1 MTTTVPVGDGIP
13 PEFYRNAIDL
23 NRFSNSVSKKLVTS
37 YNNVMLKAVEK
48 LKIIEGQPLNE
59 RPAYKTAR
67 LRALIKQTKE
77 SLNSWAN
84 GSVDELIGELEGVA
98 KVQAGFVE
106 SQLKK
111 SIPKG
116 MAEKIHDQIG
126 YSFRSVAVS
135 PSFAKSV
142 VTTDP
147 TALNIAVLRSDL
159 AGAKTPKGTFKLTA
173 KEGQTITLPNG
184 NTVKK
189 SFLGIAEA
197 EAKRLNQVV
206 RSGLLSGDTTPEI
219 VRELVGNLKKDQK
232 GSLSQLLAQG
242 GAATKSANNQV
253 MTIVRTTVN
262 QVTNTASQAVYKAN
276 PDLTEEY
283 RYVATLDSRT
293 SPVCRDLDGQV
304 FKYNEGPVPPQ
315 HFGCRSTTVAVVNYK
330 KWGFTPP
337 PAGKRASVDG
347 PVPANTTYG
356 KWLYG
361 ERAKGSKFK
370 PGAEQIAALGEQK
383 AKYFN
388 RLSNKYGPDQALK
401 KLIREDN
408 TEVSLAQLQKR
419 YGKPE
424 DIKPK
429 AKKTKLLSDK
439 EKKSLAAFEKIKP
452 PSEALIAKEGK
463 YMTEAEKKG
472 LVPYKPLTAAQ
483 KKMVDKSVVETQAKK
498 LDKEMAA
505 IDKQIKESK
514 AKLKALETSG
524 ELKSEIATLQKLDD
538 STKNNLEN
546 FKKAD
551 LTNKKHQNWFNNQK
565 AFNSKLIPKGKY
577 DTITPKELGKLV
589 EKKEI
594 VKLQLKYDKAFEKS
608 LLPAK
613 PVKPRAP
620 LKKWDDKSFIQKNI
634 GSTDTKTPPPP
645 RVAVRNGKKKTD
657 DLYWEANTKNAV
669 KDYDMSVAQLKD
681 AQEQISDWTGSSFY
695 NIRAVQIK
703 QAQSVGKQLNPNE
716 IGLLNSRIRD
726 NRFMTK
732 AQVNL
737 IARNADKMERYIAN
751 TPKWNGSPFDAE
763 FKNAFLDNQPN
774 GTVFRGMTVHKK
786 SIVDEVLKNMERGEA
801 VTTMESWSSDPRT
814 ALKFAKGEIGDGNH
828 GIVFR
833 QVNKH
838 GAPIEHLNGMNENE
852 ILQPSGVRYKI
863 ISKKT
868 ENWTFER
875 PGITEEHSMTEV
887 VLQAI

>member
-1 MTTTVPVGDGIP
+1 MAKTVPVGDGIP

-84 GSVDELIGELEGVA
+84 GSVDDLITELEGVA

-142 VTTDP
+142 VVTDP
-147 TALNIAVLRSDL
+147 TAINLAVLKSEL
-159 AGAKTPKGTFKLTA
+159 AGITKDKKARTKGTFKLTA

-276 PDLTEEY
+276 PDVTEEY

-304 FKYNEGPVPPQ
+304 FKYYLGPVPPQ

-330 KWGFTPP
+330 KWDFTPP
-337 PAGKRASVDG
+337 PAGKRASVGG
-347 PVPANTTYG
+347 PVPANTSYG
-356 KWLYG
+356 KWLYD
-361 ERAKGSKFK
+361 ERSKGSKFK
-370 PGAEQIAALGEQK
+370 PGVEQIKALGEQK

-424 DIKPK
+424 DIKGTVKKATTPPK
-429 AKKTKLLSDK
+429 AAPAPTPTPAKTTGIKSSPAIATESLDMYLKTSKTAKSIQEFVDDSIDALESVGGQTAKNTKKMRDFL
-439 EKKSLAAFEKIKP
+439 KKSKCINNFNLSGDKWNFDQATERILIKNKKAFDAANQTAKKFNEAGRFNTKYARDVSFHAGATTKAFEQKNLSSAYFKDMFKHIFQPAGGSNVGYTTMYSTVVNSQVKTSSKKLTKKLALKMKKAENDVLLNNKAYADYWKAGDYSKPSP
-452 PSEALIAKEGK
+452 PSELFVNSSKFHTEGIKEIDWLSTMIHEIGHQVHF
-463 YMTEAEKKG
+463 KG
-472 LVPYKPLTAAQ
+472 SGAAPLANKF
-483 KKMVDKSVVETQAKK
+483 KKMGGMNFVTGYSRKNPRELFAESFEQYVVNPEGLEKNAPRLYNWVEET
-498 LDKEMAA
+498 LN
-505 IDKQIKESK
+505 
-514 AKLKALETSG
+514 KALT
-524 ELKSEIATLQKLDD
+524 EL
-538 STKNNLEN
+538 
-546 FKKAD
+546 
-551 LTNKKHQNWFNNQK
+551 
-565 AFNSKLIPKGKY
+565 
-577 DTITPKELGKLV
+577 
-589 EKKEI
+589 
-594 VKLQLKYDKAFEKS
+594 
-608 LLPAK
+608 
-613 PVKPRAP
+613 
-620 LKKWDDKSFIQKNI
+620 
-634 GSTDTKTPPPP
+634 
-645 RVAVRNGKKKTD
+645 
-657 DLYWEANTKNAV
+657 
-669 KDYDMSVAQLKD
+669 
-681 AQEQISDWTGSSFY
+681 
-695 NIRAVQIK
+695 
-703 QAQSVGKQLNPNE
+703 
-716 IGLLNSRIRD
+716 
-726 NRFMTK
+726 
-732 AQVNL
+732 
-737 IARNADKMERYIAN
+737 
-751 TPKWNGSPFDAE
+751 
-763 FKNAFLDNQPN
+763 
-774 GTVFRGMTVHKK
+774 
-786 SIVDEVLKNMERGEA
+786 
-801 VTTMESWSSDPRT
+801 
-814 ALKFAKGEIGDGNH
+814 
-828 GIVFR
+828 
-833 QVNKH
+833 
-838 GAPIEHLNGMNENE
+838 
-852 ILQPSGVRYKI
+852 
-863 ISKKT
+863 
-868 ENWTFER
+868 
-875 PGITEEHSMTEV
+875 
-887 VLQAI
+887 

>member
-1 MTTTVPVGDGIP
+1 MAKTVPVGDGIP

-77 SLNSWAN
+77 SLKSWAN
-84 GSVDELIGELEGVA
+84 GSVDDLITELEGVA

-106 SQLKK
+106 GQLKK

-116 MAEKIHDQIG
+116 MVEKIHDQIG

-142 VTTDP
+142 VVTDP

-276 PDLTEEY
+276 PDVTEEY

-293 SPVCRDLDGQV
+293 SPVCRDLDSQV
-304 FKYNEGPVPPQ
+304 FKYNQGPVPPQ

-337 PAGKRASVDG
+337 PAGKRASIG
-347 PVPANTTYG
+347 GAVPANTTYG

-370 PGAEQIAALGEQK
+370 PGVEQIKALGEQK

-419 YGKPE
+419 YGNPE

-429 AKKTKLLSDK
+429 AK
-439 EKKSLAAFEKIKP
+439 IKP
-452 PSEALIAKEGK
+452 PSKALIAKEGK
-463 YMTEAEKKG
+463 YMTAAEKAGTVK
-472 LVPYKPLTAAQ
+472 YTPLTAEQ
-483 KKMVDKSVVETQAKK
+483 KKLIDQSIAETKFKKSVQDVVPDVATFEK
-498 LDKEMAA
+498 LPKGE
-505 IDKQIKESK
+505 QSTIKFLDNL
-514 AKLKALETSG
+514 KLNSEAEQKYW
-524 ELKSEIATLQKLDD
+524 KSA
-538 STKNNLEN
+538 
-546 FKKAD
+546 
-551 LTNKKHQNWFNNQK
+551 K
-565 AFNSKLIPKGKY
+565 AFNSKLIPKDQFK
-577 DTITPKELGKLV
+577 TITPKQLARRIEDDKIAKLQKKFDNKAKKALQP
-589 EKKEI
+589 KKEI
-594 VKLQLKYDKAFEKS
+594 KRDNRKWNDPSFLDKKLAGES
-608 LLPAK
+608 
-613 PVKPRAP
+613 
-620 LKKWDDKSFIQKNI
+620 
-634 GSTDTKTPPPP
+634 STS
-645 RVAVRNGKKKTD
+645 AVRKTSGLGKKKSE
-657 DLYWEANTKNAV
+657 DLMFKPKPEEVGLTKA
-669 KDYDMSVAQLKD
+669 KFTQTETSIGQWAGSDYVQLRGVQLNQAQEVGAQLNP
-681 AQEQISDWTGSSFY
+681 AQVKHLRRFR
-695 NIRAVQIK
+695 NIRAKTEGVRNQWARYADQMENYI
-703 QAQSVGKQLNPNE
+703 S
-716 IGLLNSRIRD
+716 
-726 NRFMTK
+726 K
-732 AQVNL
+732 A
-737 IARNADKMERYIAN
+737 
-751 TPKWNGSPFDAE
+751 PKWKGKPIGVE
-763 FKNAFLDNQPN
+763 GEPN
-774 GTVFRGMTVHKK
+774 GTIFRGMGFHDKK
-786 SIVDEVLKNMERGEA
+786 VVESIIESYKRGDA
-801 VTTMESWSSDPRT
+801 ALTMESWS
-814 ALKFAKGEIGDGNH
+814 AKKGIAEGFMEGEAH
-828 GIVFR
+828 KVLVK

-838 GAPIEHLNGMNENE
+838 GTSIEPWNGMGEKE
-852 ILQPSGVRYKI
+852 ILQPRGVRYKVL
-863 ISKKT
+863 SSTTQTYKGSSLT
-868 ENWTFER
+868 E
-875 PGITEEHSMTEV
+875 I
-887 VLQAI
+887 VLEAF

>member
-1 MTTTVPVGDGIP
+1 MAKTVPVGDGIP

-84 GSVDELIGELEGVA
+84 GSVDDLITELEGVA

-142 VTTDP
+142 VVTDP
-147 TALNIAVLRSDL
+147 TAINLAVLKSEL
-159 AGAKTPKGTFKLTA
+159 AGITKDKKARTKGTFKLTA

-276 PDLTEEY
+276 PDVTEEY

-304 FKYNEGPVPPQ
+304 FKYNQGPVPPQ

-330 KWGFTPP
+330 KWDFTPP
-337 PAGKRASVDG
+337 PAGKRASVGG

-356 KWLYG
+356 KWLYD
-361 ERAKGSKFK
+361 ERSKGSKFK
-370 PGAEQIAALGEQK
+370 PGVEQIKALGEQK

-424 DIKPK
+424 DIKGTVKKATTPPK
-429 AKKTKLLSDK
+429 AAPAPTPTPAKTTGIKSSPAIATESLDMFLKTSKTAKNTKKMRDFL
-439 EKKSLAAFEKIKP
+439 KKSKCINNFNLSGDKWNFDQATERILIKNKKAFDAANQTAKKFNEAGRFNTKYARDVSFHAGATTKAFEQKNLSSAYFKDMFKHIFQPAGGSNVGYTTMYSTVVNSQVKTSSKKLTKKLALKMKKAENDVLLNNKAYADYWKAGDYSKPSP
-452 PSEALIAKEGK
+452 PSELFVNSSKFHTEGIKEIDWLSTMIHEIGHQVHF
-463 YMTEAEKKG
+463 KG
-472 LVPYKPLTAAQ
+472 SGAAPLANKF
-483 KKMVDKSVVETQAKK
+483 KKMGGMNFVTGYSRKNPRELFAESFEQYVVNPEGLEKNAPRLYNWVEET
-498 LDKEMAA
+498 LN
-505 IDKQIKESK
+505 
-514 AKLKALETSG
+514 KALT
-524 ELKSEIATLQKLDD
+524 EL
-538 STKNNLEN
+538 
-546 FKKAD
+546 
-551 LTNKKHQNWFNNQK
+551 
-565 AFNSKLIPKGKY
+565 
-577 DTITPKELGKLV
+577 
-589 EKKEI
+589 
-594 VKLQLKYDKAFEKS
+594 
-608 LLPAK
+608 
-613 PVKPRAP
+613 
-620 LKKWDDKSFIQKNI
+620 
-634 GSTDTKTPPPP
+634 
-645 RVAVRNGKKKTD
+645 
-657 DLYWEANTKNAV
+657 
-669 KDYDMSVAQLKD
+669 
-681 AQEQISDWTGSSFY
+681 
-695 NIRAVQIK
+695 
-703 QAQSVGKQLNPNE
+703 
-716 IGLLNSRIRD
+716 
-726 NRFMTK
+726 
-732 AQVNL
+732 
-737 IARNADKMERYIAN
+737 
-751 TPKWNGSPFDAE
+751 
-763 FKNAFLDNQPN
+763 
-774 GTVFRGMTVHKK
+774 
-786 SIVDEVLKNMERGEA
+786 
-801 VTTMESWSSDPRT
+801 
-814 ALKFAKGEIGDGNH
+814 
-828 GIVFR
+828 
-833 QVNKH
+833 
-838 GAPIEHLNGMNENE
+838 
-852 ILQPSGVRYKI
+852 
-863 ISKKT
+863 
-868 ENWTFER
+868 
-875 PGITEEHSMTEV
+875 
-887 VLQAI
+887 

>member
-1 MTTTVPVGDGIP
+1 MAKTVPVGDGIP

-23 NRFSNSVSKKLVTS
+23 NRFSNNVSKKLVTS

-77 SLNSWAN
+77 SLKSWAN
-84 GSVDELIGELEGVA
+84 GSVDDLITELEGVA
-98 KVQAGFVE
+98 KVQAGFIE
-106 SQLKK
+106 GQLKK

-142 VTTDP
+142 VVTDP
-147 TALNIAVLRSDL
+147 TVLNIAVLKSEL
-159 AGAKTPKGTFKLTA
+159 AGITKDKKARTKGTFKLTA

-276 PDLTEEY
+276 PDVTEEY

-293 SPVCRDLDGQV
+293 SPVCRDLDSQV
-304 FKYNEGPVPPQ
+304 FKYNQGPVPPQ

-337 PAGKRASVDG
+337 PAGKRASVG
-347 PVPANTTYG
+347 GAVPANTTYG

-370 PGAEQIAALGEQK
+370 PGKEQIAALGEQK

-419 YGKPE
+419 YGNPE
-424 DIKPK
+424 DIKGTVKKATTPPK
-429 AKKTKLLSDK
+429 AAPAPTPTPAKTTGIKSSPAIATESLDMYLKTSKTAKSIQEFVDDSIDALESVGGQTAKNTKKMRDFL
-439 EKKSLAAFEKIKP
+439 KKSKCINNFNLSGDKWNFDQATERILIKNKKAFDAANQ
-452 PSEALIAKEGK
+452 
-463 YMTEAEKKG
+463 T
-472 LVPYKPLTAAQ
+472 
-483 KKMVDKSVVETQAKK
+483 AKK
-498 LDKEMAA
+498 FNEAGRFNTKYARDVSFHA
-505 IDKQIKESK
+505 
-514 AKLKALETSG
+514 G
-524 ELKSEIATLQKLDD
+524 AT
-538 STKNNLEN
+538 T
-546 FKKAD
+546 
-551 LTNKKHQNWFNNQK
+551 
-565 AFNSKLIPKGKY
+565 
-577 DTITPKELGKLV
+577 
-589 EKKEI
+589 
-594 VKLQLKYDKAFEKS
+594 KAFEQKNLS
-608 LLPAK
+608 SAYFKDMFKHIFPPAGGSNVGYTTMYSTVVNSQVKTSSKKLTKKLALKMKKAENDVLLNNKAYVDYWKAGDFSKLSPTELFVNSSKFYDEGIKEIDWLSTMIHEIGHQVHFKGSGA
-613 PVKPRAP
+613 AP
-620 LKKWDDKSFIQKNI
+620 LANKFKKMGGMNFVTGYSRKNPRELFAESFEQYVVNPE
-634 GSTDTKTPPPP
+634 G
-645 RVAVRNGKKKTD
+645 
-657 DLYWEANTKNAV
+657 LEKNAPR
-669 KDYDMSVAQLKD
+669 L
-681 AQEQISDWTGSSFY
+681 Y
-695 NIRAVQIK
+695 NWVEET
-703 QAQSVGKQLNPNE
+703 LN
-716 IGLLNSRIRD
+716 
-726 NRFMTK
+726 
-732 AQVNL
+732 
-737 IARNADKMERYIAN
+737 NA
-751 TPKWNGSPFDAE
+751 
-763 FKNAFLDNQPN
+763 L
-774 GTVFRGMTVHKK
+774 
-786 SIVDEVLKNMERGEA
+786 
-801 VTTMESWSSDPRT
+801 
-814 ALKFAKGEIGDGNH
+814 
-828 GIVFR
+828 
-833 QVNKH
+833 
-838 GAPIEHLNGMNENE
+838 
-852 ILQPSGVRYKI
+852 
-863 ISKKT
+863 T
-868 ENWTFER
+868 E
-875 PGITEEHSMTEV
+875 
-887 VLQAI
+887 L

>member
-1 MTTTVPVGDGIP
+1 MAKTVPVGDGIP

-84 GSVDELIGELEGVA
+84 GSVDDLIADLEGVA

-142 VTTDP
+142 VVTDP
-147 TALNIAVLRSDL
+147 TAINLAVLKSEL
-159 AGAKTPKGTFKLTA
+159 AGITKDKKARTKGTFKLTA

-276 PDLTEEY
+276 PDVTEEY

-304 FKYNEGPVPPQ
+304 FKYNQGPVPPQ

-330 KWGFTPP
+330 KWDFTPP
-337 PAGKRASVDG
+337 PAGRRASVGG

-370 PGAEQIAALGEQK
+370 PGVEQIKALGEQK

-424 DIKPK
+424 DIKAKVTKKKAATPK
-429 AKKTKLLSDK
+429 IPVETLATTKATTETWQPTSDFKEGIRRGESMTKGRFGKT
-439 EKKSLAAFEKIKP
+439 KSLAKEYKKAFDDYEKASEKYFTYSY
-452 PSEALIAKEGK
+452 SEAKKEAAKLLGPLASRDEVIKFYRDERIKLKQIWVKNKAALTKLEIEG
-463 YMTEAEKKG
+463 A
-472 LVPYKPLTAAQ
+472 
-483 KKMVDKSVVETQAKK
+483 
-498 LDKEMAA
+498 KEMA
-505 IDKQIKESK
+505 ILRKETLKTTVTDKQIKERLDSIPFTNQKKADRLKVRSEVEEFAKIFNGGGVTVKSEGALDGQISK
-514 AKLKALETSG
+514 VKLGTSRANNNWKGEILVPFADPQNSYMELLSKQTVFHEIGHSLETSRKAN
-524 ELKSEIATLQKLDD
+524 LNMAVNWRTSRVTSNAP
-538 STKNNLEN
+538 TKTKV
-546 FKKAD
+546 KKAWTLSEGVLPD
-551 LTNKKHQNWFNNQK
+551 EF
-565 AFNSKLIPKGKY
+565 
-577 DTITPKELGKLV
+577 ITPYVGRPYRSRNRGYKQG
-589 EKKEI
+589 
-594 VKLQLKYDKAFEKS
+594 F
-608 LLPAK
+608 
-613 PVKPRAP
+613 
-620 LKKWDDKSFIQKNI
+620 
-634 GSTDTKTPPPP
+634 TDT
-645 RVAVRNGKKKTD
+645 A
-657 DLYWEANTKNAV
+657 
-669 KDYDMSVAQLKD
+669 
-681 AQEQISDWTGSSFY
+681 
-695 NIRAVQIK
+695 
-703 QAQSVGKQLNPNE
+703 
-716 IGLLNSRIRD
+716 
-726 NRFMTK
+726 
-732 AQVNL
+732 
-737 IARNADKMERYIAN
+737 
-751 TPKWNGSPFDAE
+751 
-763 FKNAFLDNQPN
+763 
-774 GTVFRGMTVHKK
+774 
-786 SIVDEVLKNMERGEA
+786 
-801 VTTMESWSSDPRT
+801 
-814 ALKFAKGEIGDGNH
+814 
-828 GIVFR
+828 
-833 QVNKH
+833 
-838 GAPIEHLNGMNENE
+838 
-852 ILQPSGVRYKI
+852 
-863 ISKKT
+863 
-868 ENWTFER
+868 
-875 PGITEEHSMTEV
+875 TEV
-887 VLQAI
+887 ISMGVEHFASPELMFRLYSVDPDHFHMILSLTRNVYGG

>member
-1 MTTTVPVGDGIP
+1 MAKTVPVGDGIP

-23 NRFSNSVSKKLVTS
+23 NRFSNNVSKKLVTS

-77 SLNSWAN
+77 SLKSWAN
-84 GSVDELIGELEGVA
+84 GSVDDLITELEGVA
-98 KVQAGFVE
+98 KVQAGFIE
-106 SQLKK
+106 GQLKK

-142 VTTDP
+142 VVTDP
-147 TALNIAVLRSDL
+147 TVLNIAVLKSEL
-159 AGAKTPKGTFKLTA
+159 AGITKDKKARTKGTFKLTA

-276 PDLTEEY
+276 PDVTEEY

-293 SPVCRDLDGQV
+293 SPVCRDLDSQV
-304 FKYNEGPVPPQ
+304 FKYNQGPVPPQ

-337 PAGKRASVDG
+337 PAGKRASVG
-347 PVPANTTYG
+347 GAVPANTTYG

-370 PGAEQIAALGEQK
+370 PGKEQIAALGEQK

-419 YGKPE
+419 YGNPE
-424 DIKPK
+424 DIKGTVKKATTPPK
-429 AKKTKLLSDK
+429 AAPAPTPTPAKTTGIKSSPAIATESLDMYLKTSKTAKSIQEFVDDSIDALESVGGQTAKNTKKMRDFL
-439 EKKSLAAFEKIKP
+439 KKSKCINNFNLSGDKWNFDQATERILIKNKKAFDAANQ
-452 PSEALIAKEGK
+452 
-463 YMTEAEKKG
+463 T
-472 LVPYKPLTAAQ
+472 
-483 KKMVDKSVVETQAKK
+483 AKK
-498 LDKEMAA
+498 FNEAGRFNTKYARDVSFHA
-505 IDKQIKESK
+505 
-514 AKLKALETSG
+514 G
-524 ELKSEIATLQKLDD
+524 AT
-538 STKNNLEN
+538 T
-546 FKKAD
+546 
-551 LTNKKHQNWFNNQK
+551 
-565 AFNSKLIPKGKY
+565 
-577 DTITPKELGKLV
+577 
-589 EKKEI
+589 
-594 VKLQLKYDKAFEKS
+594 KAFEQKNLS
-608 LLPAK
+608 SAYFKDMFKHIFQPAGGSNVGYTTMYSTVVNSQVKTSSKKLTKKLALKMKKAENDVLLNNKAYVDYWKAGDFSKLSPTELFVNSSKFYDEGIKEIDWLSTMIHEIGHQVHFKGSGA
-613 PVKPRAP
+613 AP
-620 LKKWDDKSFIQKNI
+620 LANKFKKMGGMNFVTGYSRKNPRELFAESFEQYVVNPE
-634 GSTDTKTPPPP
+634 G
-645 RVAVRNGKKKTD
+645 
-657 DLYWEANTKNAV
+657 LEKNAPR
-669 KDYDMSVAQLKD
+669 L
-681 AQEQISDWTGSSFY
+681 Y
-695 NIRAVQIK
+695 NWVEET
-703 QAQSVGKQLNPNE
+703 LN
-716 IGLLNSRIRD
+716 
-726 NRFMTK
+726 
-732 AQVNL
+732 
-737 IARNADKMERYIAN
+737 NA
-751 TPKWNGSPFDAE
+751 
-763 FKNAFLDNQPN
+763 L
-774 GTVFRGMTVHKK
+774 
-786 SIVDEVLKNMERGEA
+786 
-801 VTTMESWSSDPRT
+801 
-814 ALKFAKGEIGDGNH
+814 
-828 GIVFR
+828 
-833 QVNKH
+833 
-838 GAPIEHLNGMNENE
+838 
-852 ILQPSGVRYKI
+852 
-863 ISKKT
+863 T
-868 ENWTFER
+868 E
-875 PGITEEHSMTEV
+875 
-887 VLQAI
+887 L